1 MESQKIKI
9 LLNRYFEA
17 TSTVEEENELINY
30 FTSANVEDEF
40 KPYIP
45 MFTGLKE
52 LSMEEDP
59 GLEEELMNHILET
72 ENREKGKTRW
82 IWQMVTGVAA
92 SVMLAILAANFYGNQ
107 TKWNDTFSDPQQA
120 YVEAS
125 KTLQFVAG
133 KYNKGL
139 AQLRPI
145 QKVEEAATPFYS
157 GMKTLNKGLGELQ
170 NIENLTTNIKKQ

>member
-1 MESQKIKI
+1 MESQRIKI
-9 LLNRYFEA
+9 LLNRYFDA

-30 FTSANVEDEF
+30 FTSGIVDDEL

-45 MFTGLKE
+45 MFSGLKE
-52 LSMEEDP
+52 LSADEEP

-72 ENREKGKTRW
+72 ETRQKGKTRR
-82 IWQMVTGVAA
+82 IWQTVTAVAA
-92 SVMLAILAANFYGNQ
+92 SIMLAILAVNFYSNEN
-107 TKWNDTFSDPQQA
+107 KWNDTFSDPQQA
-120 YVEAS
+120 YLEAS

-145 QKVEEAATPFYS
+145 KKVDEAATPLYL
-157 GMKTLNKGLGELQ
+157 GMKTLNRGLGELQ

>member
-1 MESQKIKI
+1 MESQRIKI
-9 LLNRYFEA
+9 LLNRYFDA
-17 TSTVEEENELINY
+17 TSTIEEENELITY
-30 FTSANVEDEF
+30 FTSANVEDEL

-45 MFTGLKE
+45 MFAGLKE

-92 SVMLAILAANFYGNQ
+92 SILLVMLGINFYSNEN
-107 TKWNDTFSDPQQA
+107 KWNDTFSDPQQA

-125 KTLQFVAG
+125 KTLEFVAG
-133 KYNKGL
+133 KYNEGL

-145 QKVEEAATPFYS
+145 QKVEEATTPLYS